1 MMGTG
6 SALMLV
12 LIVIAALLLPQ
23 PATRHAALARR
34 AHGRCTRDAV
44 VRVELVCGHKVYWRN
59 PDGSKVSIGS
69 ASDLEKTHSHVLMA
83 VR

>member
-6 SALMLV
+6 SALMLA
-12 LIVIAALLLPQ
+12 LIALAFLVWRPSAD
-23 PATRHAALARR
+23 PIRRERHAT
-34 AHGRCTRDAV
+34 RCTRDV
-44 VRVELVCGHKVYWRN
+44 VISVMLLCGQRVEYVN
-59 PDGSKVSIGS
+59 PDGSRVSIGS